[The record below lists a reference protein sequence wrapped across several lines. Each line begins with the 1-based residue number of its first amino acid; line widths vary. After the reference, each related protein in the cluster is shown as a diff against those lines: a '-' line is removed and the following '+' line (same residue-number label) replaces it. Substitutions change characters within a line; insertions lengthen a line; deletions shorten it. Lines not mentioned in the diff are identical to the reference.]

1 MKIRITGKGLPK
13 AQVGQQKS
21 NAPTTLLYNGELIYP
36 NDPRYTDLMN
46 QSSMFLNSGR
56 QKLGLQ
62 NVNTVG
68 ALKAAFP
75 KLPSLTFKPFTQSP
89 VQSTAASN
97 NTTASVTNAPAQIL
111 PAAASAFPFIP
122 NQGFSNSVFSLGK
135 SGLPPLPKVTTV
147 NADGTTTT
155 TGDFGEPIRQYSTDP
170 NSGGGDPNPLLQ
182 PASSDPISWYR
193 KNIGDPVEKAF
204 QGMDKLTSWGN
215 FGTQLINSY
224 KQKKDFDKRLRRFTS
239 TDSLFPE
246 VPSEMSGNRGDY
258 VVSGSRFG
266 EFRPDEYVVNKG
278 MYTGQFLPRMAQY
291 GGGIIPDEL
300 TLPVDQVPFS
310 MPLQSP
316 MATGEA
322 YGGSENAAPA
332 PMKSSGANPVAE
344 QTWEEVSS
352 QFPGV
357 KNWGIWGDANHK
369 KSVSDHNTGD
379 ALDIGIK
386 DSNQGEQIAQKLIK
400 EAQDKNIKYI
410 IWNKQI
416 WNPSVS
422 NSWRPYDGKSPHTDH
437 VHVSFNRNTAGDTG
451 GDIALSHN
459 NPLNIH
465 HGEFTSNYGG
475 VKGAKDAQ
483 GFVSK
488 FPDFETGVRAAQ
500 DLLFGP
506 SYSNLTISQAR
517 NKWVSGNPNQSNS
530 STSDIV
536 KAMGGDKAISEL
548 TPAER
553 QNLIKQ
559 FAKWESKQAYEK
571 LNSMKS
577 FANGGSVMQYESG
590 GIYELTEDE
599 IKNIL
604 ASGGEVEFL

>member
-13 AQVGQQKS
+13 AQLAGQQPVRNSVSINGTTYFEGDPGYEQAKQEAAQMKQQNSAFS
-21 NAPTTLLYNGELIYP
+21 NLVNSRIRPGVNNRA
-36 NDPRYTDLMN
+36 NDLRTALPRIGPGIENVMN
-46 QSSMFLNSGR
+46 DVKNFASN
-56 QKLGLQ
+56 K
-62 NVNTVG
+62 
-68 ALKAAFP
+68 FP
-75 KLPSLTFKPFTQSP
+75 KLSFKPFGQSP
-89 VQSTAASN
+89 VQPNTSAVTPTTQPVATTPVASTTSTPPKRFWHSEWDDEEFDTDPASPFYQAPQTAAATTQSN
-97 NTTASVTNAPAQIL
+97 TSV
-111 PAAASAFPFIP
+111 
-122 NQGFSNSVFSLGK
+122 
-135 SGLPPLPKVTTV
+135 
-147 NADGTTTT
+147 
-155 TGDFGEPIRQYSTDP
+155 
-170 NSGGGDPNPLLQ
+170 NPV
-182 PASSDPISWYR
+182 SWYN
-193 KNIGDPVEKAF
+193 KNIGQPVEKAF
-204 QGMDKLTSWGN
+204 EGMDKLTSWGN
-215 FGTQLINSY
+215 FGTQLVNSY
-224 KQKKDFDKRLRRFTS
+224 KRKQDFDKRLRRFTS

-300 TLPVDQVPFS
+300 TLPVDQIPFS

-322 YGGSENAAPA
+322 YAGSENAAPA

-352 QFPGV
+352 QFQGV
-357 KNWGIWGDANHK
+357 KHLGIWGDKRHQK
-369 KSVSDHNTGD
+369 TKSDHNTGD
-379 ALDIGIK
+379 ALDIGITGT
-386 DSNQGEQIAQKLIK
+386 DQGEQIAQKLIK

-422 NSWRPYDGKSPHTDH
+422 NSWRPYNGDNPHTTH
-437 VHVSFNRNTAGDTG
+437 VHVSFNRASGGSGG
-451 GDIALSHN
+451 GDIALTHN

-465 HGEFTSNYGG
+465 HGDFTSNYGG
-475 VKGAKDAQ
+475 VQGAKDAQ

-488 FPDFETGVRAAQ
+488 FPDFETGIRAAN

-506 SYSNLTISQAR
+506 AYSNLTISQAR
-517 NKWVSGNPNQSNS
+517 NKWVSGNPNKSNN
-530 STSDIV
+530 STPDIV
-536 KAMGGDKAISEL
+536 KAMGGDKVVSEL

-559 FAKWESKQAYEK
+559 FARWESKQAYEK

-577 FANGGSVMQYESG
+577 YANGGTIPQYESG
-590 GIYELTEDE
+590 GLYELTEDE
-599 IKNIL
+599 IKSIL

>member
-21 NAPTTLLYNGELIYP
+21 NVPTTLSYNGELISP
-36 NDPRYTDLMN
+36 NDPRYAQLMSE
-46 QSSMFLNSGR
+46 SSSFLNSGR

-62 NVNTVG
+62 NANKIA
-68 ALKAAFP
+68 ALKAAGP
-75 KLPSLTFKPFTQSP
+75 KLPSLTFKPFGQAPITGSNTATNSSTQ
-89 VQSTAASN
+89 A
-97 NTTASVTNAPAQIL
+97 L
-111 PAAASAFPFIP
+111 PATASAFPFIP
-122 NQGFSNSVFSLGK
+122 NQGISNSIWTMGQS
-135 SGLPPLPKVTTV
+135 SMPPLPRVTTV
-147 NADGTTTT
+147 NPDGTQTT
-155 TGDFGEPIRQYSTDP
+155 TGNFGTPTVQYAISPNNQAPQSTVTAQSNTGTP
-170 NSGGGDPNPLLQ
+170 TT
-182 PASSDPISWYR
+182 PISWYS
-193 KNIGDPVEKAF
+193 KNIGQPVEKAF
-204 QGMDKLTSWGN
+204 QDIDRLTSWGN
-215 FGTQLINSY
+215 FGTELVNSY
-224 KQKKDFDKRLRRFTS
+224 KRKQEFDKRLRRQTS

-300 TLPVDQVPFS
+300 MLPVDQIPFS

-322 YGGSENAAPA
+322 YATSENASPA
-332 PMKSSGANPVAE
+332 PVKSSGANPVAE
-344 QTWEEVSS
+344 QTWKEVSS
-352 QFPGV
+352 QFQGV
-357 KNWGIWGDANHK
+357 QNWGIWGDENHK

-379 ALDIGIK
+379 ALDIGITGL
-386 DSNQGEQIAQKLIK
+386 DQGNEIAQKLIK

-422 NSWRPYDGKSPHTDH
+422 NSWRPYSGKSPHTDH
-437 VHVSFNRNTAGDTG
+437 VHVSFNRASG
-451 GDIALSHN
+451 GNVDGEIALSHN

-465 HGEFTSNYGG
+465 HGDFTSKYGG
-475 VKGAKDAQ
+475 VQGARDSG

-488 FPDFETGVRAAQ
+488 FPDFQTGIRAAQ

-506 SYSNLTISQAR
+506 AYSNLTISQAR
-517 NKWVSGNPNQSNS
+517 NKWVSGSPDKTNA
-530 STSDIV
+530 STPDIV
-536 KAMGGDKAISEL
+536 KAMGTDKVLADL
-548 TPAER
+548 TPEER
-553 QNLIKQ
+553 DKLIKQ
-559 FAKWESKQAYEK
+559 FARWEGKQAYNK
-571 LNSMKS
+571 LSGMKLY
-577 FANGGSVMQYESG
+577 ADGGTISQYESG

-599 IKNIL
+599 IKSIL